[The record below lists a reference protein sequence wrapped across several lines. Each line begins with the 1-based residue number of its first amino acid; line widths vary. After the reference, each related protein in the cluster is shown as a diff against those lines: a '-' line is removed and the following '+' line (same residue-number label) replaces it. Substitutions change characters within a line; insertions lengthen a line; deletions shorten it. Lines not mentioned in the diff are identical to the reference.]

1 MRTLV
6 AHVSLALGTL
16 LHSIKDNRRVD
27 GEEGSWPDWPGKPTL
42 AAPPEILILSCFTP
56 KKHAPNSGCPSMV
69 FPKYREA
76 A

>member
-27 GEEGSWPDWPGKPTL
+27 GEEGLLSRL
-42 AAPPEILILSCFTP
+42 A
-56 KKHAPNSGCPSMV
+56 
-69 FPKYREA
+69 REA
-76 A
+76 HLSGSS